1 MEAIDKGEKVPQLDA
16 RAEELRSFLRGSLEE
31 EGVDPT
37 FEWVVKA
44 KEMLSG
50 PSRTSMRLK

>member
-16 RAEELRSFLRGSLEE
+16 RATELRDFLKGCFDQ

-44 KEMLSG
+44 KELLAG
-50 PSRTSMRLK
+50 PSRTSMKLR